1 MADFAVA
8 VVDAVPGVDG
18 FTDIVAGPGVVAPG
32 FAGDPCAAVPS
43 VAVPG
48 FAGDPGV
55 AVPGAFTT
63 TAVSHIKCE
72 GDGEA
77 RDAVG
82 CDGPG
87 VPSTAGSAGDV
98 IAGDSG
104 DPGVALA
111 DVDDLDKGKE
121 GVDADVDAEC
131 NDTGGAG
138 TGEQI
143 DVTAFVQGD
152 EGAADVELGNVA
164 ADVVES
170 LGTLPIRLVAA
181 GTGD

>member
-1 MADFAVA
+1 
-8 VVDAVPGVDG
+8 
-18 FTDIVAGPGVVAPG
+18 
-32 FAGDPCAAVPS
+32 
-43 VAVPG
+43 
-48 FAGDPGV
+48 
-55 AVPGAFTT
+55 
-63 TAVSHIKCE
+63 VSHIECE
-72 GDGEA
+72 DVGEA
-77 RDAVG
+77 GDEVG

-87 VPSTAGSAGDV
+87 AGAAGDV
-98 IAGDSG
+98 IAGDPG

-111 DVDDLDKGKE
+111 EIGDLGKGKE
-121 GVDADVDAEC
+121 GVDAVVDVGVAAEC

-152 EGAADVELGNVA
+152 EGAAAVELGNVA